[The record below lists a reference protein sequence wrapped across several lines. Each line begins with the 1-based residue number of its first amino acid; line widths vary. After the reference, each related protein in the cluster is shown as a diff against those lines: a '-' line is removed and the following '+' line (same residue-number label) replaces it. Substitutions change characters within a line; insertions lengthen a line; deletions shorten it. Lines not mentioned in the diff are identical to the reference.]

1 MEWTVKQLA
10 ERAGISGRTLRH
22 YHHIGLLEPD
32 RIGPNGYRYYGP
44 DAVGRLQRILL
55 LRETGMA
62 LPEIAAALDNAE
74 APGGEVQA
82 LQVHLKQLAADREAL
97 DRRIEAV
104 EHTLLMRKQGREPQ
118 MDVML
123 QGFNDRYES
132 EVVARWGR
140 DAFDASNRWWHSKSI
155 QQQRQWKADT
165 QALLDRWREL
175 QEGGYLPDS
184 SIAHDQASVHMTWFA
199 SIPGT
204 PVHAGDAEKSAAM
217 VVGVAEQYETD
228 PDFHQSFGSR
238 AAARFAAKALRN
250 HVEHLPRRGSG
261 QSA

>member
-32 RIGPNGYRYYGP
+32 RIGPNSYRYYGS

-55 LRETGMA
+55 LRDTGMA
-62 LPEIAAALDNAE
+62 LPEIAAALSATETPDAE
-74 APGGEVQA
+74 VLA
-82 LQVHLKQLAADREAL
+82 LRAHLQQLGADRETL

-104 EHTLLMRKQGREPQ
+104 EHTLAMRRQGREPR

-123 QGFNDRYES
+123 QGFNDQFES
-132 EVVARWGR
+132 EVVGRWGR

-175 QEGGYLPDS
+175 QEAGYLPDS

-217 VVGVAEQYETD
+217 VLGVAEQYETD
-228 PDFHQSFGSR
+228 PGFHQSFGSR
-238 AAARFAAKALRN
+238 AAAQFAAKALRN
-250 HVEHLPRRGSG
+250 HVENLPR
-261 QSA
+261 